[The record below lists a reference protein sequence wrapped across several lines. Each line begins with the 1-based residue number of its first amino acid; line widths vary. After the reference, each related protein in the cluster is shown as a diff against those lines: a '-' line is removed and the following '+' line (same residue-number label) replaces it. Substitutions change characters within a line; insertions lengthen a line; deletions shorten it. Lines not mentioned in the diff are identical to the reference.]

1 MKLWDL
7 RKMNEIKDLKNV
19 SDLCAMDGF
28 DYRWMDYTYKPIKEH
43 KLDNSVM
50 TFTGHTVL
58 QTLIRCYF
66 SPLETTGQRYLYS
79 GSADGSIYI
88 FDILSGENKTCI
100 SSKSND
106 CIRDVSWHPN
116 VPVIIATSFDG
127 SLSIFSKDDNSEYK
141 NRNQRKKA
149 KEMGHY
155 GTNRAWSSD
164 EDYDDDVSEGDSDTL
179 DLS

>member
-7 RKMNEIKDLKNV
+7 RKMNEIKDLKNT

-28 DYRWMDYTYKPIKEH
+28 DYRWMDYTYKPIQEH

-127 SLSIFSKDDNSEYK
+127 SLSIFSEDDNAEYK

-179 DLS
+179 DLF